1 MRPWSFSASIT
12 STFLGFS
19 LAWKETRNIDAI
31 QALLTTV
38 TVLFIHSAGNLV
50 NTYYD
55 FANGFDTEDSDDKT
69 LVKKEL
75 SPNEIAACIAE
86 LYFLGIVS
94 FVAVYL
100 RADVGSAPLL
110 AMFFSGVLSSFFY
123 TGGIGLKYMAL
134 GDVLIL
140 LTFGVLTTVFAYF
153 IQTGEISMN
162 IIGYALPLALN
173 TEAILHGNNTRDLES
188 DRSAGGITLAIL
200 LGKQYACVLYCLLLM
215 VPYAM
220 LSILALS
227 SSWILLVP
235 LVTLPLAV
243 RLSSECFR
251 GDLVM
256 ITQKTAQLNLLFGL
270 LYMAALTVA

>member
-1 MRPWSFSASIT
+1 MAVRPWSFSASIT

-19 LAWKETRNIDAI
+19 LAWKDTRSIDAL
-31 QALLTTV
+31 QALFATATIV
-38 TVLFIHSAGNLV
+38 FIHSAGNLV

-94 FVAVYL
+94 FAAVYL
-100 RADVGSAPLL
+100 RADVNSAPLVAL
-110 AMFFSGVLSSFFY
+110 FLSGVLSSFIY
-123 TGGIGLKYMAL
+123 TGGIGLKYIAF

-153 IQTGEISMN
+153 IQTGDVSVN

-173 TEAILHGNNTRDLES
+173 TEAILHG
-188 DRSAGGITLAIL
+188 
-200 LGKQYACVLYCLLLM
+200 
-215 VPYAM
+215 
-220 LSILALS
+220 
-227 SSWILLVP
+227 
-235 LVTLPLAV
+235 
-243 RLSSECFR
+243 
-251 GDLVM
+251 
-256 ITQKTAQLNLLFGL
+256 
-270 LYMAALTVA
+270 